1 MARRSIAG
9 SRALVTGSSS
19 GIGRA
24 IARELARQGADVFLV
39 ARREERLRELA
50 DELRGL
56 GAGCEFLAG
65 DITEPATRQAAIEG
79 TLQRLGGLDILV
91 NNAGVGAMGPFA
103 SADPQRLRR
112 IFEVNL
118 FAPIEMIRAAL
129 PALRAG
135 RRPIIVNVGS
145 ILSHV
150 GLPNISEYSASKF
163 AIRGFSEVLR
173 AELHGEGIDVLVVS
187 PATVDTEMWDSLL
200 EVKGDTSWRAGR
212 GDTPETIARKTVRA
226 IARGRR
232 ELLPGLVPKAV
243 RWLNRLCPTLLAWA
257 LERRH

>member
-1 MARRSIAG
+1 
-9 SRALVTGSSS
+9 LVTGSSA

-24 IARELARQGADVFLV
+24 IAVELAKQGADVFLV
-39 ARREERLRELA
+39 ARREERLRGLA
-50 DELRGL
+50 DALRGL
-56 GAGCEFLAG
+56 GRRCEFVAG
-65 DITEPATRQAAIEG
+65 DITEAGTRQAAIAGIVE
-79 TLQRLGGLDILV
+79 RFGGLDILV

-129 PALRAG
+129 PALREG

-163 AIRGFSEVLR
+163 ALRGFSEVLR
-173 AELHGEGIDVLVVS
+173 AELHRERIDVLVVS
-187 PATVDTEMWDSLL
+187 PATVASEMWDSML
-200 EVKGDTSWRAGR
+200 EVKGGTSWRARR
-212 GDTPETIARKTVRA
+212 GDLPETIARKTVRA

-232 ELLPGLVPKAV
+232 ELLPGFVPKAV
-243 RWLNRLCPTLLAWA
+243 RCLNRLFPTVLAWA

>member
-1 MARRSIAG
+1 MARREIGG
-9 SRALVTGSSS
+9 SRALVTGSSA

-24 IARELARQGADVFLV
+24 IARELAKQGADLFLV

-56 GAGCEFLAG
+56 GRRCEFLAG
-65 DITEPATRQAAIEG
+65 DITEASTRQAAIDAAVE
-79 TLQRLGGLDILV
+79 RLGGLDILV

-112 IFEVNL
+112 IFDVNL
-118 FAPIEMIRAAL
+118 FAPIEMIRTAL
-129 PALRAG
+129 PALRQG

-150 GLPNISEYSASKF
+150 GMPHASEYSASKF

-173 AELHGEGIDVLVVS
+173 AELHPRASTCWSSARRQWPARCGIRCWKPKATARGGPATASGPRPS
-187 PATVDTEMWDSLL
+187 PARRCGPSRV
-200 EVKGDTSWRAGR
+200 AGESCCR
-212 GDTPETIARKTVRA
+212 GWCPRRCIGSIAFVQRCWP
-226 IARGRR
+226 GR
-232 ELLPGLVPKAV
+232 
-243 RWLNRLCPTLLAWA
+243 
-257 LERRH
+257 

>member
-1 MARRSIAG
+1 MPLLRS
-9 SRALVTGSSS
+9 
-19 GIGRA
+19 
-24 IARELARQGADVFLV
+24 
-39 ARREERLRELA
+39 
-50 DELRGL
+50 
-56 GAGCEFLAG
+56 
-65 DITEPATRQAAIEG
+65 
-79 TLQRLGGLDILV
+79 
-91 NNAGVGAMGPFA
+91 
-103 SADPQRLRR
+103 
-112 IFEVNL
+112 
-118 FAPIEMIRAAL
+118 
-129 PALRAG
+129 G